1 MPAQR
6 RRSSQPARSIAPVLL
21 LAAIAIAAV
30 SSWFGLPAVAV
41 AWACVLV
48 VAWLE
53 PPVALSGPKDSYGY
67 PTPANP
73 TEETRLRRFRQWRQL
88 RFSLIPL
95 PGLATGLLPGWPP
108 LASWCVGLWAAA
120 LGWLV
125 PVVGDRYLR
134 APVGHALDAA
144 AAFVLVTE
152 IASARRSVAAADH
165 PGTRL
170 DSLVPAIRRALG
182 PMITRMVA
190 GAVAGLVVGIA
201 LATVV
206 HRFGLQFGWGG
217 LVGQLHLSAHLR
229 HPGIVLASPSG
240 LDSLLACGGAL
251 LAIAK
256 PWQRAALEGW
266 SELVETRA
274 AWASRWAGFKLDVP
288 TLVSHETVGTAVVDT
303 FEAPAHLG
311 SATFLPLGPKLV
323 PALGAGIAVAVLEHP
338 DEAGGQL
345 VPGTRHPRRFD
356 VVTWPAGGLPDPT
369 SEADPAAVQLFAHAA
384 MVWTLEPLGYGRPV
398 PVGLELLTTPES
410 PKHIWSSIW
419 AWPVGP
425 DLKTIRQASAPGGGP
440 LVAKFPPSFSC
451 PVLMD
456 HHGGDD
462 GAGRVYFGAI
472 GDEEAVLADEHQHLA
487 ERFTELAAEERWATI
502 WESVL
507 KKGSIRPSVSHKMTT
522 SRPLGPEVVVRRMAF
537 LTPWGID
544 PGEFLGLEAKL
555 ATALGAAPFVSI
567 TGWTQKGSGE
577 RHPQAFAVYWAETVV
592 PGSPDLVPPAE
603 AAPWVL
609 AGQVNA
615 AFDDVR
621 LARPEVA
628 EAVPLSAERSKAH
641 LWRITLQLYEGVTA
655 ADVRARAERIRRAL
669 HVPWLRVEDAPGGV
683 TCYVGADPGT
693 VELANPKRDVLAL
706 AALDWDQAWSDVGV
720 VGSDGDVPHLSS
732 LGRLPR
738 NPAVEV
744 RDFALP
750 PGVDRARVK
759 AAVGKLKAAT
769 GNAFV
774 EVRESPAGASSVRLL
789 VAERNPLPQTVPF
802 DFRAADAA
810 GGFAFATGVEGEPVV
825 FDPVESPHLLLAGV
839 TGAGKSSTAQ
849 ALLYDAAVAGYDVYL
864 VDPVKGGAD
873 YAFLSDH
880 AMAVAD
886 DALEAAAVMKAV
898 YAEVARR
905 KDLNARHGVGSV
917 FELPEELRPRRIVV
931 MIDEFTSLIGQDPV
945 PKQPF
950 DDPEEEAERQR
961 QLAMNLAR
969 QLVGIYAGRFAREAR
984 SAGVTLLLGTQ
995 KLMAKTLDTLPGG
1008 SDLKTNLAR
1017 ILLGKASSG
1026 ERMSA
1031 LRAFDDAPVLED
1043 DIPKGR
1049 GLWEPLTTTA
1059 VVIQCWWASQETYR
1073 AELDRRVPKLEPG
1086 QRLDLASWMSKA
1098 GDGPPPGA
1106 RSRTPLQPSATDET
1120 VVDLGELELSLE
1132 DLEADEPDEPE
1143 DLVPVPPAAPAPDW
1157 NDLEI
1162 VDAVGVRPREVIV
1175 ASSEPAPT
1183 DEDPRWAIDWGD
1195 ESNPAGRAEPAAE
1208 DRAGSSGRDGPAQS
1222 ALDDEA
1228 GSTSRVGPADGPL
1241 GTVIVDADDAWGL
1254 VPEPS
1259 RRSDRMDHA
1268 GSETATTS
1276 GGKPAFE
1283 GLDARPG
1290 MRPPLGDEF

>member
-1 MPAQR
+1 MPAQC
-6 RRSSQPARSIAPVLL
+6 RRSSQPAQSIAPVLV
-21 LAAIAIAAV
+21 LAAIAIACV
-30 SSWFGLPAVAV
+30 SSWFGLPAIAV
-41 AWACVLV
+41 LWACVLL

-53 PPVALSGPKDSYGY
+53 PPAVLTGKKDDWGY
-67 PTPANP
+67 LTPANP
-73 TEETRLRRFRQWRQL
+73 TEETRQRRFRQWRQL
-88 RFSLIPL
+88 RFSLVPL
-95 PGLATGLLPGWPP
+95 PGLATGLAPGWPP
-108 LASWCVGLWAAA
+108 LASWCAGLWAAA

-125 PVVGDRYLR
+125 PVVGDRYL
-134 APVGHALDAA
+134 HASTGRLLDAIA
-144 AAFVLVTE
+144 GFVLVTE
-152 IASARRSVAAADH
+152 IAAARRSVAAAEH

-170 DSLVPAIRRALG
+170 DSLVPAIRRAPGVMLA
-182 PMITRMVA
+182 RMVP
-190 GAVAGLVVGIA
+190 GAVGGFALGVALVT
-201 LATVV
+201 LV
-206 HRFGLQFGWGG
+206 HTYGARFGWGG
-217 LVGQLHLSAHLR
+217 LVAQLHLDPHLA
-229 HPGIVLASPSG
+229 HPGVVLASPAALEG
-240 LDSLLACGGAL
+240 LLACGGAL
-251 LAIAK
+251 LAVGR
-256 PWQRAALEGW
+256 PWQKVALEGW
-266 SELVETRA
+266 VELVSVRA
-274 AWASRWAGFKLDVP
+274 AWAARWAGLKLDEP
-288 TLVSHETVGTAVVDT
+288 ALVDHQVLGSATIDT

-311 SATFLPLGPKLV
+311 SAAFLPLGPKLV
-323 PALGAGIAVAVLEHP
+323 PALGSGTAVAVLEHP
-338 DEAGGQL
+338 DISASL
-345 VPGTRHPRRFD
+345 PVPGTRHPRLFD
-356 VVTWPAGGLPDPT
+356 VVVWPAGNLPDPT
-369 SEADPAAVQLFAHAA
+369 SEADLVSVQLFAHAA
-384 MVWTLEPLGYGRPV
+384 MVWILEPLGYGRPV
-398 PVGLELLTTPES
+398 PVRVERLTAPES
-410 PKHIWSSIW
+410 QKRIWSSTW
-419 AWPVGP
+419 AWPGGP

-440 LVAKFPPSFSC
+440 LVSKFQTAFSC

-456 HHGGDD
+456 HHGGD
-462 GAGRVYFGAI
+462 GSGRVYFGAI

-487 ERFTELAAEERWATI
+487 ERFGELAAEDRWATI

-507 KKGSIRPSVSHKMTT
+507 KKGSIHPSVSHKMTT
-522 SRPLGPEVVVRRMAF
+522 SRPLGAVAVKRMAF

-555 ATALGAAPFVSI
+555 ATALGAAPFVSV

-577 RHPQAFAVYWAETVV
+577 RHPQAFAVHWAETAV
-592 PGSPDLVPPAE
+592 PGSPDLVPPTE

-609 AGQVNA
+609 AGQVAA

-621 LARPEVA
+621 LARPEVV
-628 EAVPLSAERSKAH
+628 EAVPLSAERSKAY
-641 LWRITLQLYEGVTA
+641 LWRITLQLYGGVTA

-683 TCYVGADPGT
+683 TCYVGADPAA
-693 VELANPKRDVLAL
+693 VELANPKKDALRL
-706 AALDWDQAWSDVGV
+706 AALDWDQAWADVGV
-720 VGSDGDVPHLSS
+720 VGSDGDVPHLQA

-744 RDFALP
+744 RDFSLP

-759 AAVGKLKAAT
+759 GALGKLKAAT
-769 GNAFV
+769 ANAFV

-810 GGFAFATGVEGEPVV
+810 SGFAFATGVEGSPVV
-825 FDPVESPHLLLAGV
+825 FDPAESPHLLLAGV

-849 ALLYDAAVAGYDVYL
+849 ALLYDAAAAGCDVYL

-873 YAFLSDH
+873 YAFLRDH
-880 AMAVAD
+880 AMAVAG

-898 YAEVARR
+898 YAEVVRR

-961 QLAMNLAR
+961 QLAINLAR

-1017 ILLGKASSG
+1017 ILLGKASGG

-1031 LRAFDDAPVLED
+1031 LRAFDDAPVLEG

-1073 AELDRRVPKLEPG
+1073 SELDRRVPKLEPG
-1086 QRLDLASWMSKA
+1086 QRLDLAAWMPKA
-1098 GDGPPPGA
+1098 GDDPPPSA
-1106 RSRTPLQPSATDET
+1106 RSRPPLQPFAVEEP
-1120 VVDLGELELSLE
+1120 VVDLGELELSLD
-1132 DLEADEPDEPE
+1132 DLEAGEIDEPG
-1143 DLVPVPPAAPAPDW
+1143 DLAPVPPGGPAPDW
-1157 NDLEI
+1157 SELEI
-1162 VDAVGVRPREVIV
+1162 VDAVGVRSP
-1175 ASSEPAPT
+1175 SEQAT
-1183 DEDPRWAIDWGD
+1183 DDDPRWAIDWGD
-1195 ESNPAGRAEPAAE
+1195 ESSPAGRAEPAAE
-1208 DRAGSSGRDGPAQS
+1208 DGAGSSGRDGPAQS
-1222 ALDDEA
+1222 VLDDEA
-1228 GSTSRVGPADGPL
+1228 GSISHAAPADGPL

-1259 RRSDRMDHA
+1259 RRTDHPN
-1268 GSETATTS
+1268 T
-1276 GGKPAFE
+1276 
-1283 GLDARPG
+1283 
-1290 MRPPLGDEF
+1290 GDDDLVVDGF